1 MAFICLKTNNEEV
14 INYLIQKYTNSEYI
28 YHVKN
33 FKSFTNFFIFYNDK
47 NILINKFSLILSKY
61 ISSNLETTFL
71 NNILKKNYFYFNDDD
86 KKIIINSLKSINKT
100 NNNNNNLFYI
110 KEPLEKFLLNNKYIN
125 FEGFINFRLYKYKY
139 YLEDL
144 LTKAINQYVID
155 KEYIKYVSL
164 LKKYVQEN
172 NPKTDNVN
180 LIYINNNGI
189 LLDSNYKKIEL
200 TSLNCQY
207 FSDISF
213 SKNDLILNTLIEI
226 LPKKINLHLLSN
238 KDNNFIK
245 TINLIFENKVCICSG
260 CKLCKSINLLL

>member
-1 MAFICLKTNNEEV
+1 MAFICLKTNNKNI

-47 NILINKFSLILSKY
+47 NILINEFSLILSRY

-71 NNILKKNYFYFNDDD
+71 NSILKKNYFYFNDDD
-86 KKIIINSLKSINKT
+86 KKIIINNFKSINK
-100 NNNNNNLFYI
+100 NNNLFYI
-110 KEPLEKFLLNNKYIN
+110 KEPLETFLLNNKYIN
-125 FEGFINFRLYKYKY
+125 FEGFINFRLYNYKY

-155 KEYIKYVSL
+155 KEYLKYVTL

-172 NPKTDNVN
+172 KSKIDNVN
-180 LIYINNNGI
+180 LIYINNSGI

-213 SKNDLILNTLIEI
+213 SKNDLILNTLIDL
-226 LPKKINLHLLSN
+226 LPEKIILHLLSN
-238 KDNNFIK
+238 EENEFIK
-245 TINLIFENKVCICSG
+245 TINLIFENKVCICPG
-260 CKLCKSINLLL
+260 CKLCKSINQLL